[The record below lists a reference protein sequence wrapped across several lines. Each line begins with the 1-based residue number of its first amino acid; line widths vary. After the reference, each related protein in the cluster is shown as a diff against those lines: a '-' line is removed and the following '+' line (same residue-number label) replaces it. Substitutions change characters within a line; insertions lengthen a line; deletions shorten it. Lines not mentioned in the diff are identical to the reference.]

1 MRTADITKQ
10 PYSEWLEKAL
20 RDVVKLNPDDIC
32 IACMSKGGDSC
43 YVNVF
48 SGYTLNKLMFAGMI
62 QQDAMLDTL
71 EANGYINETNEETE
85 NGEEEN

>member
-1 MRTADITKQ
+1 MSTADITKQ

-20 RDVVKLNPDDIC
+20 QDIIKLNPDDIC
-32 IACMSKGGDSC
+32 IACIPKGGGSC

-48 SGYTLNKLMFAGMI
+48 SGYILNKLIFAGMI
-62 QQDAMLDTL
+62 QQDAIFDTL